1 MTGKNSPRGL
11 LISIAECGARTG
23 LARQTL
29 YNQLSGRVGI
39 FAEVP
44 FYKIGTSVRISET
57 DLESYLS
64 RRRVEPRTGT
74 AG

>member
-1 MTGKNSPRGL
+1 MIGKNSPRAR
-11 LISIAECGARTG
+11 LISIAECGDRTG

-57 DLESYLS
+57 DLEAYLS
-64 RRRVEPRTGT
+64 RRRVEPRSGM